1 MEDLAADVVAVL
13 DAEGVGQAHYC
24 GSSLGGMVGFAL
36 ALEHRSRLASVTFLA
51 TQGRLPTANGERLRA
66 TAKRLAGGTMAPVA
80 EETLARYT
88 TEAWRR
94 ANPDRHAA
102 LVAMASG
109 NPAAGYAH
117 SGEAI
122 IAMDYDGRLG
132 DISTPTLVVA
142 GEHDMPTPPERMALY
157 LEGIAGARM
166 ATIAEAGHFPN
177 WGPARGVQRRLR
189 RIPERGLNPG
199 VAQRRLLPRELLGPR
214 ARQPGDR
221 APRSIGSEWADGGSR
236 LRWLSPEARM
246 ASCMY
251 VATVPGAKPT
261 TFTPAPPYSRCAERV
276 SIAAPAF
283 AAQ

>member
-1 MEDLAADVVAVL
+1 MPEILRDGARTAYWAEGSADAPAVVFGHAQILNSGSFRPQAEMFAERYRIIAPDFRGHGRSPVSPGPYVMEDLAADVVAVM

-109 NPAAGYAH
+109 NPAEGYAH

-177 WGPARGVQRRLR
+177 W
-189 RIPERGLNPG
+189 
-199 VAQRRLLPRELLGPR
+199 
-214 ARQPGDR
+214 DR
-221 APRSIGSEWADGGSR
+221 
-236 LRWLSPEARM
+236 PEAFN
-246 ASCMY
+246 AVY
-251 VATVPGAKPT
+251 GA
-261 TFTPAPPYSRCAERV
+261 FLSAV
-276 SIAAPAF
+276 
-283 AAQ
+283 